1 MIMTEQTLPE
11 PKYYRIRKRPW
22 YEWLAWLVWLVL
34 LVFLVQN
41 ALGSSTE
48 LEPRAAMIFWVSAGV
63 VLLAGIVIGFVRS
76 KR

>member
-1 MIMTEQTLPE
+1 MSEQTVRQPQLSPAH
-11 PKYYRIRKRPW
+11 RRPW
-22 YEWLAWLVWLVL
+22 YIWPMGLAWVAL

-41 ALGSSTE
+41 ALASGTE

-63 VLLAGIVIGFVRS
+63 VLLFGLVFGAMRG

>member
-1 MIMTEQTLPE
+1 MSEQTVRQPQLSPV
-11 PKYYRIRKRPW
+11 RRRPW
-22 YEWLAWLVWLVL
+22 YTWPVGLAWVAL

-41 ALGSSTE
+41 AIASGTE

-63 VLLAGIVIGFVRS
+63 VLLIGLVLGAMRG

>member
-1 MIMTEQTLPE
+1 MTEQTVSE
-11 PKYYRIRKRPW
+11 SQFYRIRKRPW
-22 YEWLAWLVWLVL
+22 YEWLLWLVWLGL

-41 ALGSSTE
+41 AWGSSAE

-76 KR
+76 KK

>member
-1 MIMTEQTLPE
+1 MTEQTLPE

-22 YEWLAWLVWLVL
+22 YEWLVWLVWLVL

-41 ALGSSTE
+41 ALGSSAE

>member
-1 MIMTEQTLPE
+1 MTEQTAPE
-11 PKYYRIRKRPW
+11 PKYYHVRKRRW
-22 YEWLAWLVWLVL
+22 YEWLAVLVWLAM

-41 ALGSSTE
+41 ALGSMAE
-48 LEPRAAMIFWVSAGV
+48 LEPRAATIFWISAGV